1 MRLMCLFFVS
11 IWLFLLSSCGNSS
24 DEEYPIEGQTEEGF
38 EDGTYCAEV
47 DYYNPNTGTSNSYTL
62 EVEVSSNEVIQI
74 NFNNGGWL
82 DEDHIDAESLD
93 SDGTCTLVSDRG
105 YEYTVHIIGRD
116 CSSTDESS
124 MDSDVQEDEQAVT
137 CPNCGGEKYDYDE
150 YCSDCDDELHNTCSE
165 CGGYEY
171 GIDGGVCESCESFYY

>member
-11 IWLFLLSSCGNSS
+11 IWLFLVSSCGNRSG
-24 DEEYPIEGQTEEGF
+24 EEYPIEGQTVEGI

-47 DYYNPNTGTSNSYTL
+47 DYYNPNMGTNNSYTL
-62 EVEVSSNEVIQI
+62 EVEVSGNEVIQI

-82 DEDHIDAESLD
+82 DEDHIDSESLD

-116 CSSTDESS
+116 C
-124 MDSDVQEDEQAVT
+124 
-137 CPNCGGEKYDYDE
+137 
-150 YCSDCDDELHNTCSE
+150 
-165 CGGYEY
+165 
-171 GIDGGVCESCESFYY
+171 

>member
-1 MRLMCLFFVS
+1 MRLMCLFFAS
-11 IWLFLLSSCGNSS
+11 IWLFLVSSCGNSS

-62 EVEVSSNEVIQI
+62 EVEVSGNEVIQI

-137 CPNCGGEKYDYDE
+137 CPNCGGEKEDYEDICYSCQLDE
-150 YCSDCDDELHNTCSE
+150 
-165 CGGYEY
+165 
-171 GIDGGVCESCESFYY
+171 ESY